1 MAIKLTLLKSGE
13 MLISDAKEL
22 VSDTNTVEPY
32 AYVLDHPHV
41 VLTTPKRDDSDQID
55 VLFKPWIIISKDTKM
70 LVPTDWV
77 VTIVDPIDSIKKM
90 YIDKSKSFKKEDTK
104 EEKSDGN

>member
-1 MAIKLTLLKSGE
+1 MTIKLTLLKSGE

-22 VSDTNTVEPY
+22 VADNNIEPY
-32 AYVLDHPHV
+32 AYILDHPHV
-41 VLTTPKRDDSDQID
+41 VLTTPKRDDTDQID

-90 YIDKSKSFKKEDTK
+90 YIDKSKLFSKEDSK
-104 EEKSDGN
+104 EEKNDGN